1 MPTDI
6 DSNFLVTGASGD
18 AVIATDYSP
27 TDAAH
32 YQVMKIAYGST
43 QDFNRVT
50 ASNGLPVQMVN
61 SPTVTV
67 SSISNAVQTFGNMGV
82 FGIAGATAI
91 GVTAANFGIRSLTGG
106 ILTSGTAHDGAD
118 FVRVIGASGAFP
130 IGVTAA
136 NFGIRSLTGG
146 SIASGTAHD
155 GADFVRVIGASGAFP
170 VGITATALDIRG
182 LTYTK
187 DSMSVLNTV
196 SVQNGQSSPFST
208 TITQGFQTRLLRAS
222 TGGTPVSSEAA
233 LSPLVGSAE
242 DTVRVVGIS
251 GAYPVT
257 TLAMGRTGSTD
268 VPLRVDGSGNLFV
281 NLASGSIG
289 VTANITSA
297 NFTLSGVSLA
307 AAGTSAGAVS
317 IHGYAGADA
326 NPVKVSATDLDIRN
340 LSATND
346 SVNAVIR
353 VLGASGDQVGLT
365 GSAMSVLTDF
375 GAAIA
380 RVSSFNRVRT
390 DDANAPTVINRIEQ
404 TTAAAEKIQAAVESS
419 FDSTSSSIRV
429 NVVSV
434 NQPTGIT
441 SGRVS
446 CNPTAAAFGSFA
458 LKSGIHLKTDI
469 GNSNT
474 NPVFVGSAAMQS
486 SNTNGIPL
494 YNGDEIFI
502 ETDNANKV
510 YFASAMA
517 GLTLYY
523 VGT

>member
-1 MPTDI
+1 MPTDN
-6 DSNFLVTGASGD
+6 DNNFLVTGASGE

-50 ASNGLPVQMVN
+50 AANGLPVQMVN

-67 SSISNAVQTFGNMGV
+67 STISNPVQTFGNMGV

-106 ILTSGTAHDGAD
+106 NITSGTAHGGAD
-118 FVRVIGASGAFP
+118 FVRVVGASGAFP

-155 GADFVRVIGASGAFP
+155 GADFVRVVGASGAFP
-170 VGITATALDIRG
+170 IGITATALDIRG

-251 GAYPVT
+251 GAAPVPS
-257 TLAMGRTGSTD
+257 LAMGRTGSTN
-268 VPLRVDGSGNLFV
+268 VPFRVDDSGNLFV
-281 NLASGSIG
+281 NLAAGTIG
-289 VTANITSA
+289 VTADITSA

-340 LSATND
+340 LNATDD
-346 SVNAVIR
+346 SVNAVVR
-353 VLGASGDQVGLT
+353 VLGASGDYVGIS
-365 GSAMSVLTDF
+365 GAAWSVLNNF
-375 GAAIA
+375 NSAIA
-380 RVSSFNRVRT
+380 RVSDFNRVRT

-404 TTAAAEKIQAAVESS
+404 TRDSAVKIQTAVESS
-419 FDSTSSSIRV
+419 FDSTSSSLRV
-429 NVVSV
+429 NVVSIT
-434 NQPTGIT
+434 QPTGMT
-441 SGRVS
+441 SGRV
-446 CNPTAAAFGSFA
+446 AANTLATTLGSFS

-474 NPVFVGSAAMQS
+474 NPVFVGSAAML
-486 SNTNGIPL
+486 SNNTSGFPL

-510 YFASAMA
+510 YFASASA